1 MFLLVVFYCVQNTY
15 IYIYLKFGLAT
26 WLETGLHHQRIQ
38 WAAGST
44 AALTCSEFPWT
55 VATWKRTSRMF
66 TCHAVE
72 IVAEYWIIYTC
83 CMHIIYY
90 YRHTMLYIYIISII
104 IYINDM
110 IYIYDIYHIHTY
122 IIIYIYIYI
131 YMYISYIHTVY
142 LTYIYIY
149 ISITY
154 ICICIY
160 VCIDI

>member
-104 IYINDM
+104 YIW
-110 IYIYDIYHIHTY
+110 YIYDIYHIHTY
-122 IIIYIYIYI
+122 IIIYIY
-131 YMYISYIHTVY
+131 
-142 LTYIYIY
+142 TYIYTCIYHIYILYISHIY
-149 ISITY
+149 ISR
-154 ICICIY
+154 IY
-160 VCIDI
+160 VYVYTYV